1 MKPMRRLAFAVAL
14 TALGLAAC
22 GGVPPP
28 HDIQPWLGRNAADLA
43 REWGEPT
50 RELTDG
56 GQRLLVYEE
65 VVETRTRDLSQDSSR
80 RNAGAGPGSEVRM
93 FSAYARSYLFWV
105 DASGKIT
112 QTQVRDP

>member
-1 MKPMRRLAFAVAL
+1 MPRVVFAIILA
-14 TALGLAAC
+14 ALGLAAC

-28 HDIQPWLGRNAADLA
+28 HDIAPWVGRTASDLS
-43 REWGEPT
+43 REWGAPT
-50 RELTDG
+50 REMVDSS
-56 GQRLLVYEE
+56 QRILVYEE
-65 VVETRTRDLSQDSSR
+65 VIETHTKDLSQDTSR
-80 RNAGAGPGSEVRM
+80 RNLGSDPPRDVRM